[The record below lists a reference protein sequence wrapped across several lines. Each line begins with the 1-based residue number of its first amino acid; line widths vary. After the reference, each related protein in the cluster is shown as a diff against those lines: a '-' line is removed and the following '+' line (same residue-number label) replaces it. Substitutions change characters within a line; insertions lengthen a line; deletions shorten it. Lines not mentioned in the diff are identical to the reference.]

1 MGGIPPL
8 SLRETPFIRPPEQ
21 VWLSTGASPLLAGGQ
36 GANKLAPRGVLCVL
50 MAKLMPHSSALNG
63 H

>member
-8 SLRETPFIRPPEQ
+8 SLRETPFICPPDKLAQ
-21 VWLSTGASPLLAGGQ
+21 YGGLRPLLAGGQ
-36 GANKLAPRGVLCVL
+36 GANKLAPRGVLYVL
-50 MAKLMPHSSALNG
+50 MAKLLPHSSAMNG